1 MLQSV
6 KSDHEHVTL
15 RSLLESYRE
24 QTTSKAQQGKIFE
37 DFVSKYLMHDP
48 LHYGRYEKVES
59 YFEWA
64 KKRKDWNKND
74 IGIDLVAKLRN
85 QEGYVAIQ
93 CKFYKADHQI
103 SKKDIDSFIAASG
116 KDIFKYRLLVDSTE
130 VELTDNVNAMIKG
143 QAIPVY
149 RIDLRHMENS
159 RIDWQIF
166 ATKQEV
172 VLKSTKEPRPHQE
185 EAIKK
190 VCEGLKEADRGK
202 LIMACGTGKTFTS
215 LKIAETLAG
224 KGKRVLFL
232 VPSLALVS
240 QTIREWTLDTEIPL
254 RSFAVCSDTKVG
266 KRRKNQDDIVGIE
279 TSDLVL
285 PATTDAKVLAKEA
298 CESFAEA
305 MTVIFSTYHSI
316 QVISDAQKEYDL
328 PEFDL
333 IICDEAHRTTGAS
346 LGSDDNESEFVKVHD
361 NSIIL
366 GKKRLYMTATPRIFS
381 ETAKRRADEINAVL
395 ASMDDEAL
403 FGKQLH
409 HYSFAEAVDNE
420 LLTPYKI
427 VVLGIDETYITP
439 AIQKIIANQDR
450 EIDLDDAAKIIGCYR
465 ALTKIDK
472 EAAVD
477 NDDTEPMHSA
487 LAFCKDINTSKYITK
502 LFNQIIESH
511 INDFLKDVPFLNCE
525 VRHIDGKQSVKKRNE
540 ELDWLRQDAGHN
552 VCRILSNVRCLS
564 EGIDVPALDA
574 IMFLHPRNSQVDVIQ
589 AVGRVMRRAKGKK
602 TGYIILPV
610 IIPSYLEAKKALRNN
625 KKYRVVWQVLHAL
638 HSHDERLARTIN
650 QMSLGQNSSHTIEI
664 IEIKRADELKELTT
678 TVDEVPIQA
687 KAESSGRVIGT
698 AASKSKSAYGEQRDL
713 FHSSEFFDFI
723 KAIFLDS
730 FKITDYWE
738 DWAGNVAEIAQN
750 HITHLKDMLVDE
762 KSETF
767 HAFESFHKELKN
779 NLNSE
784 IKREEAIEMLA
795 QHLVTRPVFEA
806 LFEGNKFV
814 QNNSISQ
821 AMDKILRE
829 LDKTNIEE
837 KTKDLDKFYKSVT
850 FCTAGITETH
860 AKQNLIIKLYESF
873 FAKAFKKTTDRL
885 GIVYTPVEV
894 VDFIIHSVD
903 DVLRN
908 EFGKSLGSRG
918 VSILDPFTG
927 TGTFI
932 TRLLQS
938 NLIKPEDME
947 YKYRYDIHANEIV
960 LLAYYIA
967 AINIESTYHSLM
979 KGDYIPLK
987 HIGLTDTFR
996 MLEEKNLL
1004 QKLFKANSEYLEHQ
1018 KKLDIKVIF
1027 GNPPYSVGQKS
1038 ENDNAKNSPYPILDN
1053 RIRETYVAQSKVTNT
1068 RALYDSYIRAIRW
1081 ASDRIG
1087 DAGIIGF
1094 VSGSGYIEKST
1105 MDSLRKSLTKEFTS
1119 IYVLNLRGDIRK
1131 NMMNKNNAQEGENIF
1146 GNGSMTGIAVTL
1158 FIKNPNAIGPCKIHY
1173 HDIGNNLTTKEKL
1186 TALEYFGSIDGITR
1200 SKQGWKIITPDEH
1213 GDWIHQRDNSFETF
1227 IALGYKKSNN
1237 KKQENNKKLFE
1248 TFSCGLKTNRDLW
1261 AYNSSRESLVKNMS
1275 NMIAFYNS
1283 EVERFNDTYGHVD
1296 RRIRKNAINNFVN
1309 SDAKKISWSR
1319 ALKQDL
1325 GKGKFFE
1332 FENACLTLGLYRP
1345 FTQQWLYYNRF
1356 FNEMVYQMPRIF
1368 PMKKAVE
1375 NRVIQITGI
1384 GTQSGF
1390 SVLIAK
1396 SILDLHVVHNGQCFP
1411 RYLYEDT
1418 TVSKSKG
1425 GKQSHLFANATEED
1439 TTAGLQRH
1447 DAITDEGLAH
1457 FKAAYPNETI
1467 TKDDLFYYVYGIL
1480 HSEDYRARY
1489 ADNLS
1494 KELPRIPCVK
1504 TAEDF
1509 WKFVTA
1515 GRELGHL
1522 HVNYEDVEP
1531 YPVTFKKGNPKQTD
1545 ISNPEKFYYVTEMKF
1560 AKIEN
1565 SKEKDKAT
1573 VIYNSNITITDIP
1586 LEAYDYIVNGK
1597 PALEWVMGR
1606 QCVKTDKKSGIVNDA
1621 NRYAVETVG
1630 NPAYPL
1636 ELFQRVIT
1644 VSLETMKIV
1653 KSLPKLEIRET
1664 E

>member
-6 KSDHEHVTL
+6 KSDNKHVTL
-15 RSLLESYRE
+15 RSLLEYYR
-24 QTTSKAQQGKIFE
+24 QQATSNAKKGKIFE
-37 DFVSKYLMHDP
+37 DFISKYLMHDP
-48 LHYGRYEKVES
+48 IHYGRYEKVES

-64 KKRKDWNKND
+64 KEREDWNKND

-130 VELTDNVNAMIKG
+130 SELSDNVNAMIKG

-166 ATKQEV
+166 ATKQKV
-172 VLKSTKEPRPHQE
+172 VLKVTKEPRPHQK

-215 LKIAETLAG
+215 LKIAETIAG

-240 QTIREWTLDTEIPL
+240 QTIREWTLDTQIPL

-266 KRRKNQDDIVGIE
+266 KRRKNQDDMVGME

-285 PATTDAKVLAKEA
+285 PATTDAKALAKEA
-298 CESFAEA
+298 CENFAEA

-346 LGSDDNESEFVKVHD
+346 LGTDDNESEFVKVHD
-361 NSIIL
+361 NSIIR

-409 HYSFAEAVDNE
+409 HYTFTEAVENE

-439 AIQKIIANQDR
+439 AIQKIIANEDR

-477 NDDTEPMHSA
+477 DDDTEPMHCA
-487 LAFCKDINTSKYITK
+487 LAFCKDINTSKYVTK
-502 LFNQIIESH
+502 LFNKIIESH

-540 ELDWLRQDAGHN
+540 ELDWLKQDAGHN

-610 IIPSYLEAKKALRNN
+610 IIPSHLEAKKALRNN
-625 KKYRVVWQVLHAL
+625 KKYHVVWQVLNAL

-650 QMSLGQNSSHTIEI
+650 QMSLGQDSSHTIEI
-664 IEIKRADELKELTT
+664 IEIKRDNELKELTT
-678 TVDEVPIQA
+678 TVDEVQIQS
-687 KAESSGRVIGT
+687 KGESSGHVIGT
-698 AASKSKSAYGEQRDL
+698 AASNSQSTTEQGEL
-713 FHSSEFFDFI
+713 FRPSEFVDFI
-723 KAIFLDS
+723 KTIFLDS
-730 FKITDYWE
+730 FKITDYWGI
-738 DWAGNVAEIAQN
+738 WAGNVAEIAQN
-750 HITHLKDMLVDE
+750 HINRLKDMLVDE

-767 HAFESFHKELKN
+767 HAFDAFHKELKN
-779 NLNSE
+779 NVNSE
-784 IKREEAIEMLA
+784 IKQEEAVEMLA

-806 LFEGNKFV
+806 LFDGNKFV
-814 QNNSISQ
+814 QNNAISQ
-821 AMDKILRE
+821 AMEKILAK

-837 KTKDLDKFYKSVT
+837 EAKDLDKFYKSIT
-850 FCTAGITETH
+850 FCTAGITEPQ
-860 AKQNLIIKLYESF
+860 AKQNLIIKLYEDF

-938 NLIKPEDME
+938 NLIKLEDLE
-947 YKYRYDIHANEIV
+947 YKFRHDIHANEIV

-979 KGDYIPLK
+979 KGEYIPFK
-987 HIGLTDTFR
+987 HIGLTDTFQ
-996 MLEEKNLL
+996 MLKEKNLIDGIL
-1004 QKLFKANSEYLEHQ
+1004 KENSEYLEHQ
-1018 KKLDIKVIF
+1018 KNLNIKVIF
-1027 GNPPYSVGQKS
+1027 GNPPYSVGQKN
-1038 ENDNAKNSPYPILDN
+1038 ENDNAKNSPYPILDD
-1053 RIRETYVAQSKVTNT
+1053 RIRETYADQSKATNM
-1068 RALYDSYIRAIRW
+1068 RNLYDSYIRAIRW
-1081 ASDRIG
+1081 ASDRIKDRG
-1087 DAGIIGF
+1087 VIGF
-1094 VSGSGYIEKST
+1094 VTNASFVDTKS
-1105 MDSLRKSLTKEFTS
+1105 MDGLRKCLVEEFSSLYIFH
-1119 IYVLNLRGDIRK
+1119 LRGNARTSGEQRK
-1131 NMMNKNNAQEGENIF
+1131 KESGGIF
-1146 GNGSMTGIAVTL
+1146 GEGSRAPIAISILV
-1158 FIKNPNAIGPCKIHY
+1158 KNPESQQRGKIY
-1173 HDIGNNLTTKEKL
+1173 FRDIGDYLKRKEKL
-1186 TALEYFGSIDGITR
+1186 TIIESLSSIDSITR
-1200 SKQGWKIITPDEH
+1200 SKQGWQIIIPDEH
-1213 GDWIHQRDNSFETF
+1213 GDWLGQRDDNFKTF
-1227 IALGYKKSNN
+1227 LALGDKKG
-1237 KKQENNKKLFE
+1237 NNKKLFE
-1248 TFSCGLKTNRDLW
+1248 NFSCGITTSRDAW
-1261 AYNSSRESLVKNMS
+1261 AYNSSRKALANNMS
-1275 NMIAFYNS
+1275 NMITFYNR
-1283 EVERFNDTYGHVD
+1283 EVERFNEIYPHADHKERTKAV
-1296 RRIRKNAINNFVN
+1296 NNFVN
-1309 SDAKKISWSR
+1309 SDVKKISWSR

-1325 GKGKFFE
+1325 LKGKIFNFE
-1332 FENACLTLGLYRP
+1332 EACLTQSLYRP
-1345 FTQQWLYYNRF
+1345 FTQQWLYYNRI

-1368 PMKKAVE
+1368 PIEQVVE
-1375 NRVIQITGI
+1375 NKVIQITGT
-1384 GTQSGF
+1384 GAMKGF
-1390 SVLIAK
+1390 SVLMTKDVPNLDSIEK
-1396 SILDLHVVHNGQCFP
+1396 SQCFP
-1411 RYLYEDT
+1411 RYIYEDT
-1418 TVSKSKG
+1418 TVLKNKSE
-1425 GKQSHLFANATEED
+1425 KQSHLFLISTEENN
-1439 TTAGLQRH
+1439 TTGLQRH

-1457 FKAAYPNETI
+1457 FKAAYPNENI

-1504 TAEDF
+1504 SVDDF

-1531 YPVTFKKGNPKQTD
+1531 YPVTFKKGNPKLTD

-1560 AKIEN
+1560 AKVKN
-1565 SKEKDKAT
+1565 SKEKDKST
-1573 VIYNSNITITDIP
+1573 VIYNSNITMTDIP
-1586 LEAYDYIVNGK
+1586 LEAYEYIVNGK

-1606 QCVKTDKKSGIVNDA
+1606 QCVKTDKKSGIINDA

-1653 KSLPKLEIRET
+1653 KNLPKLEIRET

>member
-1 MLQSV
+1 MLQSI
-6 KSDHEHVTL
+6 KSDNEQFTL
-15 RSLLESYRE
+15 RSLLQSYRE
-24 QTTSKAQQGKIFE
+24 QTTSNTLRGKVFE
-37 DFVSKYLMHDP
+37 DFVTKYLMYDP

-59 YFEWA
+59 YYEWA
-64 KKRKDWNKND
+64 KEREGWNKND

-93 CKFYKADHQI
+93 CKFYQADHQI

-130 VELTDNVNAMIKG
+130 VELSDNVNAMIKG

-166 ATKQEV
+166 ATKKEV

-240 QTIREWTLDTEIPL
+240 QTIREWTADAQIPL

-266 KRRKNQDDIVGIE
+266 KRRKNQDDIVGME

-285 PATTDAKVLAKEA
+285 PATTDAQALAKEA
-298 CESFAEA
+298 CESLADA
-305 MTVIFSTYHSI
+305 MTVVFSTYHSI
-316 QVISDAQKEYDL
+316 QVISDAQKEHGL

-346 LGSDDNESEFVKVHD
+346 LGTEDNESEFIKVHD
-361 NSIIL
+361 NSIIR

-381 ETAKRRADEINAVL
+381 DTAKRRADEINAVL

-409 HYSFAEAVDNE
+409 HYTFAEAVDNE

-427 VVLGIDETYITP
+427 VVLGINETYITP
-439 AIQKIIANQDR
+439 AIQEIIANENH

-472 EAAVD
+472 QAAVD
-477 NDDTEPMHSA
+477 DDDTEPMQCA
-487 LAFCKDINTSKYITK
+487 LAFCKDINTSEHITK
-502 LFNQIIESH
+502 LFNKIIKSH
-511 INDFLKDVPFLNCE
+511 IDDFLQTVPFLNCE
-525 VRHIDGKQSVKKRNE
+525 VRHIDGTQSVKKRNE
-540 ELDWLRQDAGHN
+540 ELDWLKEDAGQN

-589 AVGRVMRRAKGKK
+589 AVGRVMRRAPNKK
-602 TGYIILPV
+602 TGYIILPI
-610 IIPSYLEAKKALRNN
+610 IIPSHLEAKKALKNN
-625 KKYRVVWQVLHAL
+625 KRYRVVWQVLHAL

-664 IEIKRADELKELTT
+664 IEIKRANELKELTT
-678 TVDEVPIQA
+678 TVDEISIPS
-687 KAESSGRVIGT
+687 KTESSGRVIGT
-698 AASKSKSAYGEQRDL
+698 AESKSQSVSGGQGDL
-713 FHSSEFFDFI
+713 FPRSEFFDFV

-730 FKITDYWE
+730 FKITDYWGI
-738 DWAGNVAEIAQN
+738 WANNVAEIAQN
-750 HITHLKDMLVDE
+750 HINHLKDMISDE
-762 KSETF
+762 KSEAF
-767 HAFESFHKELKN
+767 HAFDAFHKELKN
-779 NLNSE
+779 NVNSE
-784 IKREEAIEMLA
+784 IKQEEAIEMLA

-806 LFEGNKFV
+806 LFYGNEFV
-814 QNNSISQ
+814 QNNAISQ
-821 AMDKILRE
+821 AMDKILTE

-837 KTKDLDKFYKSVT
+837 KTKDLDQFYKSVM

-873 FAKAFKKTTDRL
+873 FAKAFKKTTDKL

-938 NLIKPEDME
+938 KLIKPEDME
-947 YKYRYDIHANEIV
+947 YKFRHDIHANEIV

-979 KGDYIPLK
+979 KGEYIPFK

-1004 QKLFKANSEYLEHQ
+1004 QELFKENSEYLEHQ
-1018 KKLDIKVIF
+1018 KKMNIEVIF
-1027 GNPPYSVGQKS
+1027 GNPPYSTGQKS
-1038 ENDNAKNSPYPILDN
+1038 ANDNAKNTPYPILDD
-1053 RIRETYVAQSKVTNT
+1053 RIRETYAAQSNANLI
-1068 RALYDSYIRAIRW
+1068 RNLYDNYIRAIRW
-1081 ASDRIG
+1081 ASDRI
-1087 DAGIIGF
+1087 DNAGVIGF

-1105 MDSLRKSLTKEFTS
+1105 MDGLRKSLAKEFSS
-1119 IYVLNLRGDIRK
+1119 IYVLNLRGDLRK
-1131 NMMNKNNAQEGENIF
+1131 NMLSNGVAQEGENVF

-1158 FIKNPNAIGPCKIHY
+1158 FIKNPNAIGPCKIYY
-1173 HDIGNNLTTKEKL
+1173 HDIGNNRTIKEKL
-1186 TALEYFGSIDGITR
+1186 TALECFGSVGGITD
-1200 SKQGWKIITPDEH
+1200 KKGWQVIAPDKH
-1213 GDWIHQRDNSFETF
+1213 GDWIHQRDESFETF
-1227 IALGYKKSNN
+1227 LALGDKKGH
-1237 KKQENNKKLFE
+1237 NKKLFK
-1248 TFSCGLKTNRDLW
+1248 TFSCGISTSRDAW
-1261 AYNSSRESLVKNMS
+1261 AYNSSREALAKNMR
-1275 NMIAFYNS
+1275 NMINFYNS
-1283 EVERFNDTYGHVD
+1283 EVKRFNDIYHTDCKTRTKIVD
-1296 RRIRKNAINNFVN
+1296 NFVN

-1319 ALKQDL
+1319 SLKQQL
-1325 GKGKFFE
+1325 ISGKIFE
-1332 FENACLTLGLYRP
+1332 FEDKYLIQSLYRP
-1345 FTQQWLYYNRF
+1345 FTQQWLYYNRI
-1356 FNEMVYQMPRIF
+1356 FNERVLQFSIG
-1368 PMKKAVE
+1368 KAVK
-1375 NRVIQITGI
+1375 NKVIQVTGV
-1384 GTQSGF
+1384 GARSGF
-1390 SVLIAK
+1390 SVLMSK
-1396 SILDLHVVHNGQCFP
+1396 DLPNLHAIDTGQCFP
-1411 RYLYEDT
+1411 RYFYEDIT
-1418 TVSKSKG
+1418 SLKSKDNN
-1425 GKQSHLFANATEED
+1425 QSHLFTNSIEKSNNAD
-1439 TTAGLQRH
+1439 LQRR
-1447 DAITDEGLAH
+1447 DAITDAGLAH

-1467 TKDDLFYYVYGIL
+1467 TKDDLFYYVYGLL

-1489 ADNLS
+1489 ADNLC

-1504 TAEDF
+1504 SADDF

-1522 HVNYEDVEP
+1522 HVNYETVEP
-1531 YPVTFKKGNPKQTD
+1531 YPVTFKKGNPKVTE

-1560 AKIEN
+1560 AKIKD
-1565 SKEKDKAT
+1565 SKEKDKTT
-1573 VIYNSNITITDIP
+1573 VIYNSNIIMTDIP
-1586 LEAYDYIVNGK
+1586 LEAYAYIVNGK

-1606 QCVKTDKKSGIVNDA
+1606 QCVKIDKKSGIVNDA

-1636 ELFQRVIT
+1636 ELFQKVIT

-1653 KSLPKLEIRET
+1653 KKLPKLEIRET